1 MVHRRWSLWWHL
13 LIFYI
18 CIDEISIILTL
29 FSMGTIASALC
40 TLSPGRK
47 PPAVR
52 GAASPPAPSPQLP
65 APPGPLGA
73 GGDEA
78 IALQKPEGCGR
89 DARTPP
95 RLPAPERPAG
105 VRRGPPALRV
115 QTGRGDGPLC
125 RRGWGGGPCALL
137 QGCVSQPGAPG
148 GGWAVFT
155 PRTCHTLQAT
165 SADGDSQSLPKML
178 H

>member
-1 MVHRRWSLWWHL
+1 MKYLSFDPFLHGNNS
-13 LIFYI
+13 
-18 CIDEISIILTL
+18 
-29 FSMGTIASALC
+29 
-40 TLSPGRK
+40 LSPLHTEPGTE
-47 PPAVR
+47 
-52 GAASPPAPSPQLP
+52 AARSAGCSVSPSPQLP
-65 APPGPLGA
+65 TPPGPLGA

-89 DARTPP
+89 NARTPP

-105 VRRGPPALRV
+105 VQRGPPALRV

-125 RRGWGGGPCALL
+125 RRGWGGGRRALL

-165 SADGDSQSLPKML
+165 SAEGDSQSLPKML